1 MEKLLNKRIT
11 IIFII
16 ILSGLL
22 SSFCF
27 IYLLNNLISQTIP
40 GIETF
45 SEFPEVVSKLKFAA
59 FSNICCNI
67 FIIATFILIT
77 ILGVRHCLRL
87 NSNQLCT
94 SLSFSF
100 RNFNIKKFL
109 FFLAFSMLSALLIF
123 VHIVIL
129 IDIPAI
135 IDSGFKFIMLYL
147 IMFICYYLNYF
158 SFIVLSLVEINKT
171 T

>member
-11 IIFII
+11 NII
-16 ILSGLL
+16 IIASSGLL
-22 SSFCF
+22 SLFCC

-40 GIETF
+40 GMETF
-45 SEFPEVVSKLKFAA
+45 SEFPEVVSKLKFAT

-67 FIIATFILIT
+67 FIITTFVLIT
-77 ILGVRHCLRL
+77 ILGIRHCLRL
-87 NSNQLCT
+87 NNNQLCT

-100 RNFNIKKFL
+100 KKFNL
-109 FFLAFSMLSALLIF
+109 KKSLLFLAFLILSSILIF
-123 VHIVIL
+123 VHIVII

-135 IDSGFKFIMLYL
+135 IDAGFKFIMLYL

-158 SFIVLSLVEINKT
+158 AFILLSLIEINKT